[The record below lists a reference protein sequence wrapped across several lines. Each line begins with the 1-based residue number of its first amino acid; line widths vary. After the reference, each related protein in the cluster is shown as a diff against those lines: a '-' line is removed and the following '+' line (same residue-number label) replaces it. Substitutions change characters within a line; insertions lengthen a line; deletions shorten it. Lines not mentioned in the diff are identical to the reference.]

1 MCNET
6 IEYSAF
12 SYSAEWA
19 DFRIVGE
26 ILWNITRLQTMST
39 IKNHE
44 WYRIHE
50 FDLKTNSLT
59 SYLYQ
64 KFELVEGCLVR
75 NLFEVTST
83 YVEH

>member
-1 MCNET
+1 
-6 IEYSAF
+6 
-12 SYSAEWA
+12 
-19 DFRIVGE
+19 
-26 ILWNITRLQTMST
+26 MST

-50 FDLKTNSLT
+50 FDLNTNSLT